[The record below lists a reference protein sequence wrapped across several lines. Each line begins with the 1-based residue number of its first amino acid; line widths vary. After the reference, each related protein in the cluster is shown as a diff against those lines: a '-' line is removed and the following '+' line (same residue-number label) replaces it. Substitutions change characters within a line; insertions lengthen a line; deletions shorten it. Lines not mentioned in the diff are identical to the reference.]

1 MTDRPKSSKRS
12 GGPQSDEG
20 KAAVSLNA
28 LKGGVYSQLVVL
40 PSENPAHF
48 EELENLFYSDLK
60 VQGLVE
66 HSLARELAV
75 FTWKRMRLE
84 RLEQQEMI
92 RRLSRPISPDEL
104 SSVGL
109 EIPYS
114 AKGFIDDNDV
124 LDRSTLKTYR
134 QYAKLCREWR
144 EAPPNA
150 FVFEKVQEDLPDLY
164 EWFLQEAELLGVVDP
179 ISDRFLVTHQGR
191 DGSSELLLF
200 KVIRKV
206 LTTLEAI
213 FWVADHQAEI
223 ECARERVRDRRLL
236 DFMRTDG
243 SRRAF
248 DDLARGFRQ
257 TLNELR
263 KQQDWRRKNGVID
276 VSPESIPKEPAS
288 AKSSEAENPS
298 TDMLPLTHGATKN
311 QP

>member
-1 MTDRPKSSKRS
+1 MTDRTKSSRRS
-12 GGPQSDEG
+12 GGPKSNEG
-20 KAAVSLNA
+20 KAAVSMNA
-28 LKGGVYSQLVVL
+28 LKGGVYSRLVVL
-40 PSENPAHF
+40 PNENPAHF
-48 EELENLFYSDLK
+48 EELENQFYSDLK

-92 RRLSRPISPDEL
+92 RRLSRPISPDDL

-114 AKGFIDDNDV
+114 AKGFIDNAEV
-124 LDRSTLKTYR
+124 LDGSTLKVYR

-144 EAPPNA
+144 ESPPNA
-150 FVFEKVQEDLPDLY
+150 LVFEKIQEDLPGLY
-164 EWFLQEAELLGVVDP
+164 EWFLEEAEDLGVMDP
-179 ISDRFLVTHQGR
+179 ISDRFLVAHPGVG
-191 DGSSELLLF
+191 GSSELLLF
-200 KVIRKV
+200 KVIREV
-206 LTTLEAI
+206 LKTLEAI
-213 FWVADHQAEI
+213 FWINDHQDEI
-223 ECARERVRDRRLL
+223 EAARQRVRDERLFY
-236 DFMRTDG
+236 FMKADG

-276 VSPESIPKEPAS
+276 VSPESQPPKTPSLTSPAR
-288 AKSSEAENPS
+288 EAALVDVPAQS
-298 TDMLPLTHGATKN
+298 QRPLKET
-311 QP
+311 Q